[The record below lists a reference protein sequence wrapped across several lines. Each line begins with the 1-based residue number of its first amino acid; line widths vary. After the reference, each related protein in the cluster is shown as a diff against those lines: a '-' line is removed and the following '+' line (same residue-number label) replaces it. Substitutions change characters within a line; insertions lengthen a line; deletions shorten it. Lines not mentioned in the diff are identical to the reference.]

1 MEEGEGGV
9 EGEPDPSVD
18 PDPAV
23 PAELEDCP
31 LEPVSAG
38 EDPSAAAAP
47 AAAGFWSV
55 FSF

>member
-9 EGEPDPSVD
+9 EGEPDPPVD

-23 PAELEDCP
+23 PAELEDGP

-38 EDPSAAAAP
+38 EDPSPAAAP